1 MTEITGENLSEGLGV
16 VTGVQLQAG
25 SKADTSNPFTPSFS
39 RGGSSAGA
47 GRPR

>member
-1 MTEITGENLSEGLGV
+1 MTEVAGEQLVEGLEV
-16 VTGVQLQAG
+16 VTGVPLQAG
-25 SKADTSNPFTPSFS
+25 TQTGTSNPFTPSFS

>member
-1 MTEITGENLSEGLGV
+1 MTEVVGEQLVEGLEV
-16 VTGVQLQAG
+16 VTGVPLQA
-25 SKADTSNPFTPSFS
+25 SARPDTSNPFTPSFS